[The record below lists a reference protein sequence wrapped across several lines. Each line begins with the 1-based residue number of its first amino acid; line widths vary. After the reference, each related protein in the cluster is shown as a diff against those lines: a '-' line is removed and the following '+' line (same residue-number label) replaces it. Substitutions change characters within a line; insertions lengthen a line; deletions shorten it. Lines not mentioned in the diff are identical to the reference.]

1 MLKAG
6 SLCARSSTTCAL
18 SNKQTPL
25 ALVSGPLGSIRK
37 FAPSNLKHIDRTLPQ
52 WPINRPSTIC
62 ASKRQIDSGDEA
74 AQDMLAAGT
83 ALRNIGWLSFWSQ
96 LTLNVVAA
104 VILVFSTGATTAG
117 AGIAL
122 SPLDFCTLGGVI
134 CGIISTFLAW
144 LNIRTGRRIG
154 AGLIAPQNVQLSRIA
169 GTILASSNLNLLG
182 LGASIIGLQATI
194 GSLVGKTLS
203 SATGSYLNPRAP
215 PPPVAFDVFSVQ
227 ACANNIMAHFAAL
240 VFSQWLLRILNKYIR
255 KEEDGVYA
263 S

>member
-1 MLKAG
+1 MLKACCI
-6 SLCARSSTTCAL
+6 STRSITRYAL
-18 SNKQTPL
+18 SNSKPSNHT
-25 ALVSGPLGSIRK
+25 LGSELTHLIRTQK
-37 FAPSNLKHIDRTLPQ
+37 YIEAPQ
-52 WPINRPSTIC
+52 WSNSRPSTITISY
-62 ASKRQIDSGDEA
+62 ASKRQVSSDNEA
-74 AQDMLAAGT
+74 SQDILAAGT

-104 VILVFSTGATTAG
+104 IILVFSTGATSAG

-154 AGLIAPQNVQLSRIA
+154 AGLIAPQNIQLSRIA

-203 SATGSYLNPRAP
+203 SATGSYLNPRAAA
-215 PPPVAFDVFSVQ
+215 PPVAFDVFSVQ

-255 KEEDGVYA
+255 KEEEGVYT
-263 S
+263 